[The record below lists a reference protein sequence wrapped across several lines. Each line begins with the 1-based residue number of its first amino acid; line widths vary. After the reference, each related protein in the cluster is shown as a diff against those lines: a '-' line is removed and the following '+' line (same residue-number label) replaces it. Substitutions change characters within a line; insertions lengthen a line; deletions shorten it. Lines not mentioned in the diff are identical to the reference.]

1 MVWKIKKLVF
11 GWRWKGEVMNF
22 RWIASFPIEGKG
34 KINDTR
40 SFSVPSFDKNVIVVV
55 AQL

>member
-1 MVWKIKKLVF
+1 
-11 GWRWKGEVMNF
+11 MNF
-22 RWIASFPIEGKG
+22 RLITSFPIEGKG